1 MVGAMPVY
9 RDYEQAD
16 LDAQYNPRAAT
27 PSFFHHIRRWSD
39 SSERAREGF
48 AARLDL
54 AYGPEAR
61 ERLDFFPVPGKVSPL
76 LVFFHGGDWQSLDKS
91 GFTFLAPPFLER
103 GIAVALV
110 NYGLA
115 PATKLGDMVEQVRRS
130 VAWLYRN
137 AAELD
142 IDATRIHLAGHGAG
156 AHLAMM
162 AASMPWRPYELL
174 GQPVRGAIGLGG
186 IYDLEPVRHSFLN
199 ASLGLDR
206 DESWRLSPA
215 HWPPPAR
222 CRVLVASGGRES
234 LELRRQARGFA
245 ASWRGHGAFVET
257 VEMPG
262 EDHFSLLGLLATPDS
277 PLGRA
282 ALMQVLES

>member
-1 MVGAMPVY
+1 MVGAMAVY

-39 SSERAREGF
+39 ASELAREKF
-48 AARLDL
+48 QARLDL

-76 LVFFHGGDWQSLDKS
+76 LIFVHGGDWQSLDKS
-91 GFTFLAPPFLER
+91 GFTFVAPPFLER

-115 PATKLGDMVEQVRRS
+115 PATALGDMVEQIRRA

-186 IYDLEPVRHSFLN
+186 IYDLEPVRFSFLN
-199 ASLGLDR
+199 ASLRLDR
-206 DESWRLSPA
+206 DESWRLSPV
-215 HWPPPAR
+215 HWTPPAR
-222 CRVLVASGGRES
+222 CRVLAVSGGRES
-234 LELRRQARGFA
+234 LELRRQARGLA
-245 ASWRGHGAFVET
+245 AAWRGHGAAVET
-257 VEMPG
+257 IELPG
-262 EDHFSLLGLLATPDS
+262 EDHFSLLGLLAAPDS

-282 ALMQVLES
+282 ALVQVLES